1 MNYFIKTIQATKNSL
16 SGIKIALR
24 EERSVRLEMAVSI
37 PLIIIALTMDFTHIE
52 KILLIL
58 PIMLVLSC
66 EFLNTAIEKTID
78 ELSQGKVCHSF
89 KFAKDAGSS
98 AVFFMILITLFS
110 WICIILEK
118 FD

>member
-1 MNYFIKTIQATKNSL
+1 MNYFIKIIQATKHSL
-16 SGIKIALR
+16 SGIK
-24 EERSVRLEMAVSI
+24 MAVSEELAVRMEMAIFI
-37 PLIIIALTMDFTHIE
+37 PLVIIALVMDFTHIE

-58 PIMLVLSC
+58 PIMLVFTC

-89 KFAKDAGSS
+89 KFAKDVGSS
-98 AVFFMILITLFS
+98 AVFFMILITILS
-110 WICIILEK
+110 WVLIIFEK